1 MIRETKLYKLTFED
15 GSEAYLAHYGV
26 LGMKWGVRNAE
37 TKARYSRNSSAP
49 RQKLSEYSSEKV
61 SETSLKKYSEQA
73 RQLNRVRIGENTDG
87 IIYSKNGKL
96 VGMINTEKK
105 PSGEVWI
112 QGLEV
117 FGDNQGKGLGTALLD
132 KAVNDMGATHLSVRK
147 TNVNAKRLYDK
158 YGFETYK
165 DDGYMQ
171 YMRYQKQDRLF
182 VSGSSKTQSKD
193 SEYYRRKLPKEVRKE
208 LKGAMKSGSTIL
220 VGDAPGI
227 DRQVQDYLNKKK
239 YKNVEV
245 YSPGT
250 QARYKAGKDWIN
262 RTVNDTKHEPGSKE
276 WLAKKDVAM
285 TNNSTRGLAVIL
297 DEGAN
302 ATRRNVERLRSQ
314 GKDVTTYELS
324 KSGKRKDRW
333 VDSKNVRALE

>member
-15 GSEAYLAHYGV
+15 GSSRYLAHYGV
-26 LGMKWGVRNAE
+26 KGMKWGVWNAE
-37 TKARYSRNSSAP
+37 TSARH
-49 RQKLSEYSSEKV
+49 K
-61 SETSLKKYSEQA
+61 
-73 RQLNRVRIGENTDG
+73 G
-87 IIYSKNGKL
+87 GKD
-96 VGMINTEKK
+96 I
-105 PSGEVWI
+105 
-112 QGLEV
+112 
-117 FGDNQGKGLGTALLD
+117 
-132 KAVNDMGATHLSVRK
+132 
-147 TNVNAKRLYDK
+147 
-158 YGFETYK
+158 
-165 DDGYMQ
+165 
-171 YMRYQKQDRLF
+171 LF

-193 SEYYRRKLPKEVRKE
+193 SEYYRRKLPREVRKE

-220 VGDAPGI
+220 VGDAPGV
-227 DRQVQDYLNKKK
+227 DRQVQDYLHKKK
-239 YKNVEV
+239 YRNVEV

-250 QARYKAGKDWIN
+250 QARYKAGKDWVN

-285 TNNSTRGLAVIL
+285 TNRATRGMAVVL